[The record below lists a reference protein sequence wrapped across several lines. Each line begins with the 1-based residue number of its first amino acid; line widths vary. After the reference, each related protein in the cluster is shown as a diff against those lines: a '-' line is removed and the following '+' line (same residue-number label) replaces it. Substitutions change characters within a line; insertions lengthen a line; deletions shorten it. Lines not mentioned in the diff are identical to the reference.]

1 MYRPSGT
8 ENEKKFMLGSV
19 LAQGLVV
26 ELTMEI
32 VPRSVASETFDGP
45 TCVNTVRISHI
56 YRSEVS

>member
-8 ENEKKFMLGSV
+8 ENERKFMLESV

-32 VPRSVASETFDGP
+32 VPRTVASEASNGP
-45 TCVNTVRISHI
+45 TRVNTARISNI